1 MGPPAGRNQRRRP
14 PRSQQQHQVVFQPI
28 AEIRQKYGGA
38 TQKKETDA
46 AKTSDLGQVLAKFKE
61 GRTQDLIHF
70 FYVNKRLLNSFIQSN
85 QSPATVDHF
94 LNFAI
99 QLPQILDF
107 ESKRLLW
114 RLCIKRHLRKS
125 SRDNGEY
132 EIDIQIR
139 RNQVFADSFEQLK
152 EIQLESWKQKF
163 TVEFHDEEGVDE
175 GGLLKEWFELISKGI
190 FDPNYALF

>member
-1 MGPPAGRNQRRRP
+1 M
-14 PRSQQQHQVVFQPI
+14 
-28 AEIRQKYGGA
+28 
-38 TQKKETDA
+38 
-46 AKTSDLGQVLAKFKE
+46 
-61 GRTQDLIHF
+61 
-70 FYVNKRLLNSFIQSN
+70 SFV
-85 QSPATVDHF
+85 T
-94 LNFAI
+94 L
-99 QLPQILDF
+99 LPQLLEF

-114 RLCIKRHLRKS
+114 RLCIKKHLRKS
-125 SRDNGEY
+125 SREHGEY

-152 EIQLESWKQKF
+152 DIQLESWRQKF